1 LHVKNV
7 LGLRLAAAALVVGGL
22 VLGAAPTPLADYG
35 CRPALAAAPP
45 LDQSIEIVV
54 ACAEMRADRQSVVAV
69 LLASG
74 VAFAALSAGP
84 HRAWVEQQQRVRH
97 GGRVTP

>member
-1 LHVKNV
+1 MYVNNV
-7 LGLRLAAAALVVGGL
+7 LGLRLAAAALVVGGF

-35 CRPALAAAPP
+35 CRPALARAAP

-69 LLASG
+69 LLTSG
-74 VAFAALSAGP
+74 AAVAGLSAGP
-84 HRAWVEQQQRVRH
+84 HRGWAEQQQRVRRD
-97 GGRVTP
+97 GRVTP